1 MSEFAFRTI
10 CPSIDSDELNVQ
22 TQIPVGTIIFNTTTQ
37 KFQGYN
43 GTLWIDLH

>member
-1 MSEFAFRTI
+1 MSEFAFGTI
-10 CPSIDSDELNVQ
+10 CPSIDSDELSTQ
-22 TQIPVGTIIFNTTTQ
+22 TEIPVGTIIFNTTTQ